1 MRAAASCSQ
10 KASARAGGLGR
21 GDARRLIGLA
31 AMPFGFEGLWW
42 QLMGIGIDWMIAVTR
57 WVANLPG
64 PVGRVTAFGTGPP
77 IAASLGLILLG
88 LLRTPLRWSGAVLF
102 ALAIMWAL
110 RRRRSRIFWAMG
122 ATSRCGAKTGC
133 CFFHRISPASR
144 RFAGA
149 NGRVSA
155 C

>member
-21 GDARRLIGLA
+21 GDPRRLIGLA

-88 LLRTPLRWSGAVLF
+88 LLRTPLRWSGAVLL
-102 ALAIMWAL
+102 ALAIIWAAAPQPDIL
-110 RRRRSRIFWAMG
+110 SD
-122 ATSRCGAKTGC
+122 
-133 CFFHRISPASR
+133 
-144 RFAGA
+144 
-149 NGRVSA
+149 GRNIAVRGKDGLLLFS
-155 C
+155 